1 MARVRFCYEMEI
13 DEEVLREDMG
23 LDEDAEISD
32 EDIINRAKTLFD
44 YEIHD
49 REVYAGRFKCTVV

>member
-1 MARVRFCYEMEI
+1 MATVRFSYEMEI

-23 LDEDAEISD
+23 LDEDVEILD
-32 EDIINRAKTLFD
+32 EDIINRARTLFD

>member
-1 MARVRFCYEMEI
+1 MATVRFSYEMEI

-23 LDEDAEISD
+23 LDDDAEISD
-32 EDIINRAKTLFD
+32 EDIINRARTVFD

-49 REVYAGRFKCTVV
+49 REVYAGRCECKVV